1 MKLRTAQYTS
11 KYQCVVEPVLVQIC
25 FSEVPEPTLQ
35 YGRAPNSGDVCTYCP
50 MSVMSLMSV
59 LFFVSIMALITENHG
74 VHVGLDECDAP
85 GVHDD
90 LQ

>member
-1 MKLRTAQYTS
+1 MPL
-11 KYQCVVEPVLVQIC
+11 KYQDYP
-25 FSEVPEPTLQ
+25 
-35 YGRAPNSGDVCTYCP
+35 VCTYCP

-59 LFFVSIMALITENHG
+59 LFFVSIMVLITEIHG

-90 LQ
+90 LTIKMSAVSMIP